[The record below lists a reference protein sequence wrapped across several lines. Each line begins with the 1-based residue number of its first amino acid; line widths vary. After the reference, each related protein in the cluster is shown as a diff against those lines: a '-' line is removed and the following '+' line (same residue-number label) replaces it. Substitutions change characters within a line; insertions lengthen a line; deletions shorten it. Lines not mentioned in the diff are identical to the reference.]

1 MDVAN
6 DPQLRALVEASR
18 AWGISPKRMLGWE
31 PKRTTVHEHDLS
43 GNLARSTTTT
53 EPEWDE
59 EQRELVFAFLAWEAG
74 LCPGGKHSLDETTK
88 PENEGRYGWEPAV
101 RCHYCT
107 AADQASKAYE
117 DSPSPN
123 ALFIPIQLREQT

>member
-1 MDVAN
+1 MDLAA

-18 AWGISPKRMLGWE
+18 AWGISPKRLLGWE
-31 PKRTTVHEHDLS
+31 PKQVTVHEYGLD
-43 GNLARSTTTT
+43 GRLARSTTTVDV
-53 EPEWDE
+53 EWDD

-88 PENEGRYGWEPAV
+88 PENEARYEHGPAV

-107 AADQASKAYE
+107 AADQASKTYA
-117 DSPSPN
+117 DSPSPQ
-123 ALFIPIQLREQT
+123 ALFIPIQLRETT